1 MDNSIRTNGI
11 EHIGML
17 VQDTEALAAW
27 YCSLFGASEVSRSKE
42 DMPII
47 FLSFGR
53 GALIE
58 LVPTSENVAEEVRGH
73 IHISLSVNDIAAAT
87 EVLSRKGA
95 ALERPVFEAYDGS
108 KVAFFRDP
116 EGNLVQLVERI
127 TGSSIHAE
135 VFEKGR

>member
-1 MDNSIRTNGI
+1 MENSIRTNGI

-27 YCSLFGASEVSRSKE
+27 YCNLFGASEVSRSKD

-47 FLSFGR
+47 FLSFGY

-58 LVPTSENVAEEVRGH
+58 LVPTSDNVIEEVRGH
-73 IHISLSVNDIAAAT
+73 IHISFSVDDIAAAA
-87 EVLSRKGA
+87 EVLSRKGT
-95 ALERPVFEAYDGS
+95 ALDRPIFEAYDGS

-116 EGNLVQLVERI
+116 EGNLVQLVERVA
-127 TGSSIHAE
+127 GSSIHAK
-135 VFEKGR
+135 VFEREK